1 MQPAAVLRLSR
12 ILGRKVLTFAKH
24 FSTLPL
30 TLRPL
35 SIQPFVITL
44 SSYDAGAA
52 LRTLRA
58 PTAAHKP
65 SAEVMRNAA
74 QSLRVTQR
82 WLRGHAVLVCVRECA
97 VLRHSVQFDR
107 RASGRPCVCGIC
119 LTVLSIWTC
128 QFSQGAAAAHAS
140 RQVWTAQEPRSPCA
154 ATLCRSIRRCGVM
167 RLHFTDQGTCVR
179 VSR

>member
-1 MQPAAVLRLSR
+1 MCSPSDLPPKKLTVSWPSPLGCRGPACERRRPQPINGFRPSFIVCQFARMNSQPTIGKISGAQLVSDP
-12 ILGRKVLTFAKH
+12 GAQSVTFAKH

-107 RASGRPCVCGIC
+107 RASGVPVCVEY
-119 LTVLSIWTC
+119 
-128 QFSQGAAAAHAS
+128 F
-140 RQVWTAQEPRSPCA
+140 
-154 ATLCRSIRRCGVM
+154 
-167 RLHFTDQGTCVR
+167 
-179 VSR
+179 